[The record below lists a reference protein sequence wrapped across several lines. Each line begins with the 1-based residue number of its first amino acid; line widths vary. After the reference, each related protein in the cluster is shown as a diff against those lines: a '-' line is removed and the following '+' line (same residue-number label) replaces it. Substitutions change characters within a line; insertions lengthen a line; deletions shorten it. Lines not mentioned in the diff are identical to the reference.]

1 MNTFAV
7 PYRQGS
13 RPKPCVWKRLSLVSG
28 QMVIFMASV
37 QTLGPNEWLRSER
50 ERMGIKKNG
59 LVPKHQ
65 TIINHFKKK
74 LVLELFSYY
83 SSARAL
89 IELQI

>member
-50 ERMGIKKNG
+50 ERMGI
-59 LVPKHQ
+59 
-65 TIINHFKKK
+65 
-74 LVLELFSYY
+74 
-83 SSARAL
+83 
-89 IELQI
+89 